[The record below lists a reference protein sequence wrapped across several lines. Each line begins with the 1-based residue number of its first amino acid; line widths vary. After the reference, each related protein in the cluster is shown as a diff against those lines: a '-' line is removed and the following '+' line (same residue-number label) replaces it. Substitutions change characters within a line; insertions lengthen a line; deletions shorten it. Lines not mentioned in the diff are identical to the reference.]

1 MRIRS
6 IRLTDFRNY
15 AEAEIAPCGGVT
27 VFTGDNAQGKT
38 NILEAVYLCCTGR
51 SHRTSHDREMIRTG
65 ADIARVRVDAD
76 RRDGHHDVEIILPRM
91 ERRRVKVA
99 GNVVSRSGELL
110 GHITGVLFAPEDL
123 RMVKDG
129 PAERRR
135 FVDMELSQ
143 LRPSYYYAL
152 QRYSRALK
160 QLSLIHI

>member
-91 ERRRVKVA
+91 ERRRV
-99 GNVVSRSGELL
+99 
-110 GHITGVLFAPEDL
+110 
-123 RMVKDG
+123 
-129 PAERRR
+129 
-135 FVDMELSQ
+135 
-143 LRPSYYYAL
+143 
-152 QRYSRALK
+152 
-160 QLSLIHI
+160 